1 MATMTVLSQGFWRVS
16 GERIGFGANRPVSP
30 VQKIAD
36 RLHAK
41 PFGLGNVLNLLASR
55 TAADKVSRHFA
66 RDLGQSVTVFST
78 DTLAT
83 LRDFV
88 GHVLG
93 LRPKPQVVR
102 VDASGRVASVQD
114 AHSSRNVGMVD
125 GVRVSVSQE
134 LGVFACAK
142 EAVTARVS
150 RAIPNPAITALID
163 VAEKTNGWVFG
174 LSRHEA
180 TLAFSE
186 VV

>member
-1 MATMTVLSQGFWRVS
+1 MATTIASSQGFWRVS
-16 GERIGFGANRPVSP
+16 GEAIGFGANRPVSP

-36 RLHAK
+36 RLYAK
-41 PFGLGNVLNLLASR
+41 PLGFGNVLNFLASR
-55 TAADKVSRHFA
+55 PATDKVSGHFA

-88 GHVLG
+88 GHVLS

-102 VDASGRVASVQD
+102 VHAGWRVALVQD
-114 AHSSRNVGMVD
+114 AHSSRNVGVVD
-125 GVRVSVSQE
+125 GVRVPVSQE
-134 LGVFACAK
+134 LGVFARTK
-142 EAVTARVS
+142 EPVTARVS

-180 TLAFSE
+180 ALAFSE

>member
-1 MATMTVLSQGFWRVS
+1 MATTIASSQGFWRVS
-16 GERIGFGANRPVSP
+16 GERIGFGANRPMSP

-41 PFGLGNVLNLLASR
+41 PLGLGNILNLLAFRSA
-55 TAADKVSRHFA
+55 TDKVSGHFA
-66 RDLGQSVTVFST
+66 CDLGQSVTVFRADALT
-78 DTLAT
+78 A

-88 GHVLG
+88 GHVFG
-93 LRPKPQVVR
+93 LRAKPQMVGVH
-102 VDASGRVASVQD
+102 ASGRVASVQD
-114 AHSSRNVGMVD
+114 AHSIRNRLFMNGERVA
-125 GVRVSVSQE
+125 VRQPF
-134 LGVFACAK
+134 GGFAFAK
-142 EAVTARVS
+142 EPVPARVS
-150 RAIPNPAITALID
+150 RTIPNPAITALID